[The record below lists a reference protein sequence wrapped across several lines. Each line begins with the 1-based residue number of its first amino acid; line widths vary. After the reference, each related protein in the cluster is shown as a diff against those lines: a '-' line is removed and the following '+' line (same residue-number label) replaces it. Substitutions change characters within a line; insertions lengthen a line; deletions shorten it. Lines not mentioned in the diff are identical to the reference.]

1 MEINKLFTKR
11 SRSIAFILL
20 GAVQV
25 SCASTYSNLVSGNNL
40 GAQEYK
46 PAVFVPPENQAKY
59 DSVLPICRQVAV
71 NRQITSA
78 QEAQLKTI
86 TGVTEGAGEGL
97 SFGLMFGGQM
107 KNLGFDK
114 VSVGDSALIGAAA
127 GFIGSL
133 ASAFASGTEDA
144 AAETKEVL
152 LNCIH
157 VASNDGEFWQV
168 LE

>member
-1 MEINKLFTKR
+1 MKNK
-11 SRSIAFILL
+11 ILL
-20 GAVQV
+20 SKRNRYIAIIVLTTAQV
-25 SCASTYSNLVSGNNL
+25 GCASTYSNLVSGNNL

-46 PAVFVPPENQAKY
+46 PSVYVPPENQVKY
-59 DSVLPICRQVAV
+59 ESVLPICRQVAV

-86 TGVTEGAGEGL
+86 TGVTEGAADGL
-97 SFGLMFGGQM
+97 SFGLQFAGQM
-107 KNLGFDK
+107 KNLGFEDA
-114 VSVGDSALIGAAA
+114 SVGDSALIGAAA
-127 GFIGSL
+127 GIIGSL
-133 ASAFASGTEDA
+133 GSVFASGAEDA

-157 VASNDGEFWQV
+157 VASNDGELWQV